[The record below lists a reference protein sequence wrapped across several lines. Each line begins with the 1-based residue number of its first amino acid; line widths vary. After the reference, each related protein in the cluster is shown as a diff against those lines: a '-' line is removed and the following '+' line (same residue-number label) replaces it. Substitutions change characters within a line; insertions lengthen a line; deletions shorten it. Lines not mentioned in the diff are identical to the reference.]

1 MSDNPRRRAA
11 RTGPGEAISPPEQ
24 VRIVRRYLST
34 LDALRP
40 GRGPKRAAEAV
51 ANRLLKIDELLISA
65 DPVSRLHLTQ
75 ERIDLDA
82 EAIRLGNGNEA
93 DLKELETEF
102 VKVAKS
108 YGDRTGLTYS
118 AWRQVG
124 VEADVLENAGIVRL
138 RRPHAPQPTP
148 ATPKPSPQAELALE
162 APPKKAAPTKKAATE
177 KAATK
182 KAAPAAKKAVAKKA

>member
-34 LDALRP
+34 LDAQRP

-124 VEADVLENAGIVRL
+124 VDADVLENAGIVRL
-138 RRPHAPQPTP
+138 RKPHAPQATAASAKP
-148 ATPKPSPQAELALE
+148 APQAELALE
-162 APPKKAAPTKKAATE
+162 TPPKKAAPTKKAAT
-177 KAATK
+177 K
-182 KAAPAAKKAVAKKA
+182 KTAPAAKKAAPAKKA